1 MDESAAGQRLDVVLA
16 EVAGISR
23 AQARRWIE
31 AQRVLVNGETC
42 RVAQKVRA
50 TDTLDADPP
59 EVVPSEVLP
68 EDIPLDVLHEDEDLI
83 VINKPAGMVMHPAP
97 GHHTG
102 TLVHALLHHCD
113 DLAGIGGVERPGI
126 VHRLDRGT
134 SGVVVCAKNDAAHE
148 FLAKQFHDHTIG
160 RVYFAL
166 VRSCPGADRGR
177 VDRAIGRHPRDRK
190 KMSVRTRSG
199 RAAITNWEI
208 HERFPKSQSSW
219 VEVRP
224 ETGRTHQI
232 RVHLSSVGMPLLG
245 DPVYGHRQG
254 KSQGKGK
261 MRLDRPG
268 LHAAELGFDHPRTG
282 ERMCFRVPVP
292 EDLQAVL
299 DELRSEEGLN
309 AGSQESDA

>member
-1 MDESAAGQRLDVVLA
+1 MDETAVGQRLDVVLA
-16 EVAGISR
+16 DVAGISR

-31 AQRVLVNGETC
+31 SERVCVNDKAC
-42 RVAQKVRA
+42 RPAQKVHPG
-50 TDTLDADPP
+50 DCLEADPP
-59 EVVPSEVLP
+59 EATPCELLP
-68 EDIPLDVLHEDEDLI
+68 EAIPLDVLHEDEDLI

-97 GHHTG
+97 GHYTG
-102 TLVHALLHHCD
+102 TLVHALLHHCK

-148 FLAKQFHDHTIG
+148 HLAKQFHDHSIG
-160 RVYFAL
+160 RVYLAL

-177 VDRAIGRHPRDRK
+177 IERAIGRHPRDRK

-199 RAAITNWEI
+199 RAAITNWQI
-208 HERFPKSQSSW
+208 KQRFPKEQFSW

-245 DPVYGHRQG
+245 DPVYGRRQ
-254 KSQGKGK
+254 SKGK
-261 MRLDRPG
+261 ARLTRPA
-268 LHAAELGFDHPRTG
+268 LHAAELGFDHPRSG
-282 ERMCFRVPVP
+282 ERMCFSVPVP
-292 EDLQAVL
+292 EDIQSVL
-299 DELRSEEGLN
+299 DELASCEPGED
-309 AGSQESDA
+309 SP

>member
-1 MDESAAGQRLDVVLA
+1 MDETAVGQRLDVILA
-16 EVAGISR
+16 DVAGISR

-31 AQRVLVNGETC
+31 AERVRVNDKAC
-42 RVAQKVRA
+42 RPAQKVHPG
-50 TDTLDADPP
+50 DCLEADPP
-59 EVVPSEVLP
+59 EAIPCELLP
-68 EDIPLDVLHEDEDLI
+68 EAIPLDVLHEDEDLI

-102 TLVHALLHHCD
+102 TLVHALLHHCK

-148 FLAKQFHDHTIG
+148 HLAKQFHDHSIG

-177 VDRAIGRHPRDRK
+177 IDRAIGRHPRDRK
-190 KMSVRTRSG
+190 KMSVRTHSG
-199 RAAITNWEI
+199 RSAITNWKI
-208 HERFPKSQSSW
+208 KQRFPKQQFSW

-232 RVHLSSVGMPLLG
+232 RVHLSSAGMPLLG
-245 DPVYGHRQG
+245 DPVYGRRQSKG
-254 KSQGKGK
+254 KS
-261 MRLDRPG
+261 RLDRPA
-268 LHAAELGFDHPRTG
+268 LHAAELGFDHPRSG
-282 ERMCFRVPVP
+282 ERMRFTVPVP
-292 EDLQAVL
+292 EDIQSVL
-299 DELRSEEGLN
+299 DELAHGEPG
-309 AGSQESDA
+309 ESDL